1 VGAPAHDPARLV
13 EVLRQGGE
21 PAVAALLEAHGVA
34 LYEYFRLMLGDETA
48 TIRALTDTVV
58 AALAHVGQL
67 RDPRRLR
74 AWLLALARVNAHEF
88 YPAGWDA
95 TAERYLGSLRGRP
108 SAPDHGDDAL
118 AVITDSALLRMW
130 PEEREIFIIGAPRY
144 QVPVAE
150 LAGIFGLADE
160 QQAGAL
166 LAEAAASFWRALERS
181 AGEAGFLLT
190 PDASRRAAA
199 LIGASPVSVSLSQ
212 ILPFCTDPGLARLRE
227 DISSRV
233 AGFGIDGFPVTSDL
247 SWPGRDP
254 LGTGQGARPAGRT
267 RDRKRMLLIAA
278 AVTAVVAA
286 VSVPLAVGAAIVF
299 AGPPTRGA
307 PADAGTGGGSSAAAP
322 AATQSSAP
330 VSASASPSGAATTAP
345 AAARTTPAASRSSQP
360 SRTTPPRA
368 PSPSPTTN
376 NTSPSPSPSPTPTT
390 PTPTPTHT
398 RHWHGG

>member
-1 VGAPAHDPARLV
+1 VGAPAHDPARLA

-21 PAVAALLEAHGVA
+21 PAVAALLETHGVA

-88 YPAGWDA
+88 HPAGWDA
-95 TAERYLGSLRGRP
+95 TAERYLGSLRGRLP
-108 SAPDHGDDAL
+108 APDHGDDAL
-118 AVITDSALLRMW
+118 AVITDAALLRMW

-144 QVPVAE
+144 QVPAAE

-160 QQAGAL
+160 QQANAL
-166 LAEAAASFWRALERS
+166 LAEAAGSFWRALERS
-181 AGEAGFLLT
+181 AGDAGFLLT
-190 PDASRRAAA
+190 PDAARRAAA

-233 AGFGIDGFPVTSDL
+233 AGFGIDGFPVTFDL

-254 LGTGQGARPAGRT
+254 LGAGQGAWPAGRT
-267 RDRKRMLLIAA
+267 RDRKRTLLIAA

-286 VSVPLAVGAAIVF
+286 VSIPLAVGAAIVF
-299 AGPPTRGA
+299 AGPPARGA
-307 PADAGTGGGSSAAAP
+307 PADAGTGGGSSVAAP
-322 AATQSSAP
+322 ATTQSSGP
-330 VSASASPSGAATTAP
+330 MSVSPSPAAATTSAAP
-345 AAARTTPAASRSSQP
+345 ARTTPAASRSSSPQ
-360 SRTTPPRA
+360 PPRTFPPA
-368 PSPSPTTN
+368 TPSPSPSGN
-376 NTSPSPSPSPTPTT
+376 KKSPSPSPSPTT
-390 PTPTPTHT
+390 PTPSPSPT
-398 RHWHGG
+398 RHGHGG

>member
-1 VGAPAHDPARLV
+1 VGAPAHDPARLA

-95 TAERYLGSLRGRP
+95 TAERYLGALRGRP

-118 AVITDSALLRMW
+118 AVITDAALLRMW

-144 QVPVAE
+144 QIPAAE

-160 QQAGAL
+160 QQAAAV
-166 LAEAAASFWRALERS
+166 LAEAAGSFWRALERS
-181 AGEAGFLLT
+181 AGEASFLLT
-190 PDASRRAAA
+190 PDAARRAAA

-233 AGFGIDGFPVTSDL
+233 AGLGVDGFPVTSDL

-254 LGTGQGARPAGRT
+254 IGTGQGGWPAGRP
-267 RDRKRMLLIAA
+267 RDRKRMLLAA
-278 AVTAVVAA
+278 AAGT
-286 VSVPLAVGAAIVF
+286 AIV
-299 AGPPTRGA
+299 AGVGVPIALAATIVFGSPPVRGA
-307 PADAGTGGGSSAAAP
+307 PAQAAMPSGSSAAAP
-322 AATQSSAP
+322 SATQSSGLP
-330 VSASASPSGAATTAP
+330 PASASPSPSLGTTA
-345 AAARTTPAASRSSQP
+345 AAPARTTPAASGRSSSPQ
-360 SRTTPPRA
+360 PPRTFPPA
-368 PSPSPTTN
+368 
-376 NTSPSPSPSPTPTT
+376 SPSPSPSASSSPSPSAS
-390 PTPTPTHT
+390 PSPSPT
-398 RHWHGG
+398 RHRHGG